1 MKAFEYVDVKTP
13 ESAAAALPA
22 DASMNEPR
30 RSVYLK
36 AGGIDLIDM
45 LKERDIEP
53 NRLLNLKAGEADLRY
68 IRLDGDTIRIGP
80 LVTLHQLSADPIVV
94 EHFPGLAQ
102 AAGEAATPQ
111 IRNVAT
117 VGGNLCQRPRCWY
130 FRAAEFNCLKKGGD
144 ICFAKEGEN
153 QYHAVFGDGPSYIV
167 HPSNLAVPL
176 TAVDAEI
183 EVRNPEGT
191 RVIRTSEFFVM
202 PDENV
207 MVENVLGPTDVI
219 AELRIPTGIKQS
231 SYYEVREKQSYDWP
245 LVAATAA
252 LTSEGWR
259 VVMGAVAPVP
269 WRASETEEILGSKP
283 MTAELAA
290 EAAEAA
296 VAGAKPLRYNRYKL
310 DLIKVVVRRAL
321 TRAAGLED
329 YA

>member
-1 MKAFEYVDVKTP
+1 MKAFEYVDVKSP
-13 ESAAAALPA
+13 EDAAAALPA
-22 DASMNEPR
+22 EASMDEPR

-45 LKERDIEP
+45 LKEREIEP
-53 NRLLNLKAGEADLRY
+53 DRLLNLKAGEADLNY

-130 FRAAEFNCLKKGGD
+130 FRASEFNCLKKGGD

-191 RVIRTSEFFVM
+191 RVIRASEFFVM
-202 PDENV
+202 PEENV

-219 AELRIPTGIKQS
+219 AELRIPTGITQS

-252 LTSEGWR
+252 LTPDGWR

-269 WRASETEEILGSKP
+269 WRAVKTEEILGSKP

-290 EAAEAA
+290 EAAEVAI
-296 VAGAKPLRYNRYKL
+296 AGAKPLRYNRYKL